1 MTRNNLLN
9 LYFRFF
15 IIFWCL
21 VFWSVLLGGFI
32 IRCHVLIVKILSAW
46 ARTLLVAIYELADV
60 WKYCLFTLSI
70 NILVSCLLARRLLLC
85 MLFSLILLFFIT
97 FVAVIRLSR
106 RLAMFLEKLV
116 TILLLLLLICVTRSC
131 FLLHICKL
139 VLLNV
144 VDVFDVGVLS
154 LHIPVLVK

>member
-1 MTRNNLLN
+1 MARNDLLN
-9 LYFRFF
+9 LHFRFL

-21 VFWSVLLGGFI
+21 VFWSVLLGVLI
-32 IRCHVLIVKILSAW
+32 IRCHVLIVKFLSAW

-70 NILVSCLLARRLLLC
+70 NILVSCLLARSLLFC
-85 MLFSLILLFFIT
+85 MLLSLTLLFVNT
-97 FVAVIRLSR
+97 FVAVIGLSR

-116 TILLLLLLICVTRSC
+116 AILLLLLLICVTSSC

-139 VLLNV
+139 VLLDV